1 MPQELGQCQSGT
13 HGHEPGK
20 CPNPATEEG
29 GMFKRCHDESRV
41 SDVAVPASF
50 RRRRK
55 SGLGALMR
63 RHTNSHTTTTS
74 RKAVVIL
81 NQGTSPF
88 NDLDLRYLD
97 FLEASWRQPP
107 PLPMRFDA

>member
-50 RRRRK
+50 RRRRRK
-55 SGLGALMR
+55 KWSRRSDAAAYELTHDYDVAESG
-63 RHTNSHTTTTS
+63 
-74 RKAVVIL
+74 
-81 NQGTSPF
+81 
-88 NDLDLRYLD
+88 RYLESGHEP
-97 FLEASWRQPP
+97 FQ
-107 PLPMRFDA
+107 